1 MQETVEQ
8 KPLTKKQIYMKEYN
22 ARPERAEKRNIAN
35 KQCGRVTKDKLIELY
50 HKATV
55 SKYYFFLFDKLT
67 NNTSKM
73 FCCCIDKYLQSV
85 FLIFI

>member
-35 KQCGRVTKDKLIELY
+35 KQYKDCECGG
-50 HKATV
+50 
-55 SKYYFFLFDKLT
+55 KYYASHRKQHGLGRIHKHYVLT
-67 NNTSKM
+67 GE
-73 FCCCIDKYLQSV
+73 KYVEKDDEEKS
-85 FLIFI
+85 